1 MDQNDVEKKSNGRG
15 PGTLV
20 RFSNSEWGQ
29 IANDSKVTG
38 QSIPALLR
46 EAYFR
51 NAPLIP
57 LMSKEDLKVLLGQ
70 LHRIGNNINQIAR
83 SLNSGFR
90 EGFNDDFIEI
100 KNTFSKLY
108 RFLTSNY
115 GKVVAK

>member
-1 MDQNDVEKKSNGRG
+1 MEQKEAETKNSGRG

-29 IANDSKVTG
+29 IASDSKVTG

-51 NAPLIP
+51 HAPLVP
-57 LMSKEDLKVLLGQ
+57 LLGKEDVTMLLGQ

-83 SLNSGFR
+83 HLNSGFR
-90 EGFNDDFIEI
+90 EGFNDDFTEI
-100 KNTFSKLY
+100 KNAFSKLY
-108 RFLTSNY
+108 RFITANY
-115 GKVVAK
+115 GKAVAK